1 MILAVSMLGMLQT
14 GCGQKSET
22 ETPSGK
28 EAEEDAGENE
38 GTEGQ
43 YDALLSRGGEISG
56 QSYISEFG
64 FTLEFPGEWEPMD
77 RKETAASLGYDSAEE
92 EFMTDGRLVDAAF
105 VNGDDA
111 VIINY
116 EILDES
122 QRGEGDITSYL
133 GSFFEYTLPE
143 EEIEILEAE
152 FAGVRR
158 KYIKE
163 TDQTGVPTYWLPY
176 TDKEIMMNVIFKA
189 GSGNNT
195 FEDFLGYAYDTEKGK
210 KRETTAYEAYMTAVS
225 LTGEDLEGG
234 SYEDLLL
241 LTEDRDWVHSP
252 ANKEGTVKD
261 GALYRKLGALI
272 WGNSSDR
279 GHNESWTIVSEYVLG
294 YVADSYSEYLPYAQN
309 AARYFLYGDFTLD
322 DVVSPLLELES
333 VRETGARDPSRYE
346 YHFNIPDLKA
356 CSEEMQVTE
365 KALGYLLAQLN
376 ESGAD
381 IEISENTFT
390 FHSGG
395 YDREESSGSTAAA
408 SGSDYFDEA
417 PELLRPDALDIY
429 QYELGPVDMDG
440 LTGYKFTFTGDGSVI
455 NNYLLYVMVKDGVTY
470 TEDTV
475 DGSTM
480 YFLYRDGNPLAI
492 IGSVDNGKALVVL
505 MQGR

>member
-1 MILAVSMLGMLQT
+1 M
-14 GCGQKSET
+14 
-22 ETPSGK
+22 
-28 EAEEDAGENE
+28 
-38 GTEGQ
+38 
-43 YDALLSRGGEISG
+43 
-56 QSYISEFG
+56 
-64 FTLEFPGEWEPMD
+64 
-77 RKETAASLGYDSAEE
+77 
-92 EFMTDGRLVDAAF
+92 
-105 VNGDDA
+105 
-111 VIINY
+111 
-116 EILDES
+116 
-122 QRGEGDITSYL
+122 
-133 GSFFEYTLPE
+133 
-143 EEIEILEAE
+143 
-152 FAGVRR
+152 
-158 KYIKE
+158 
-163 TDQTGVPTYWLPY
+163 
-176 TDKEIMMNVIFKA
+176 
-189 GSGNNT
+189 
-195 FEDFLGYAYDTEKGK
+195 
-210 KRETTAYEAYMTAVS
+210 
-225 LTGEDLEGG
+225 
-234 SYEDLLL
+234 
-241 LTEDRDWVHSP
+241 HSP
-252 ANKEGTVKD
+252 SNKEGTVKD

-272 WGNSSDR
+272 WGNSSER

-322 DVVSPLLELES
+322 DVLSPLLELES

>member
-1 MILAVSMLGMLQT
+1 MLGMLQT

-116 EILDES
+116 EVLDES

-189 GSGNNT
+189 WSGNNT

-210 KRETTAYEAYMTAVS
+210 GETTAYEAYMTAVS
-225 LTGEDLEGG
+225 LTG
-234 SYEDLLL
+234 
-241 LTEDRDWVHSP
+241 R
-252 ANKEGTVKD
+252 KE
-261 GALYRKLGALI
+261 R
-272 WGNSSDR
+272 
-279 GHNESWTIVSEYVLG
+279 
-294 YVADSYSEYLPYAQN
+294 
-309 AARYFLYGDFTLD
+309 
-322 DVVSPLLELES
+322 
-333 VRETGARDPSRYE
+333 
-346 YHFNIPDLKA
+346 
-356 CSEEMQVTE
+356 
-365 KALGYLLAQLN
+365 
-376 ESGAD
+376 
-381 IEISENTFT
+381 
-390 FHSGG
+390 
-395 YDREESSGSTAAA
+395 
-408 SGSDYFDEA
+408 
-417 PELLRPDALDIY
+417 
-429 QYELGPVDMDG
+429 
-440 LTGYKFTFTGDGSVI
+440 
-455 NNYLLYVMVKDGVTY
+455 
-470 TEDTV
+470 
-475 DGSTM
+475 
-480 YFLYRDGNPLAI
+480 
-492 IGSVDNGKALVVL
+492 
-505 MQGR
+505 